1 MVGLGELD
9 SWDWD
14 GFGGGK
20 VGGGEEESS
29 EGGRVIQ
36 NMYIVYVL
44 MLMVLLIMRM
54 VGRWVSCVMLL
65 ILNKCVRCMIIKRKS
80 RGIKVFMNVRNKNEV
95 K

>member
-29 EGGRVIQ
+29 EGGGVI
-36 NMYIVYVL
+36 
-44 MLMVLLIMRM
+44 
-54 VGRWVSCVMLL
+54 
-65 ILNKCVRCMIIKRKS
+65 
-80 RGIKVFMNVRNKNEV
+80 
-95 K
+95 